1 MTALKFALRQLQKN
15 PGFTAVAVLTLALGI
30 GANTAIFTTLYSLV
44 WRPLPVKDPTTVV
57 NLHQSFDGPS
67 ARQALG
73 GINRLSYPE
82 YLNYRDRTRTLSG
95 LLGFEDANFTLGDT
109 KTSRVSGIL
118 ATGNYFDV
126 LGASPELG
134 RVWSANE
141 CDVPGACPVVV
152 LSHGFWQRQFG
163 ADPGIV
169 GRTVTLNHQAM
180 TVIGVLPSEFRGTEL
195 KAPEVWVPLL
205 MHDQLFTD
213 EPGRLD
219 AKDFSWLQVVGRLKT
234 GVSIAAARQELNV
247 IALQSDA
254 DSSITGWPARK
265 SQVQVKTGA
274 YFNSPEDIK
283 QGLPVAL
290 VVLFIFAL
298 PLVVVCANVSN
309 LVLARA
315 SVRRR
320 EIGIRLSLGAGRAR
334 LIGQLLIESFLLAGI
349 AGGLGLTVA
358 FLAPRLMLNLLPPDA
373 LGVLDFT
380 PNLAILGYCTAVSIF
395 AAACVGLAPAFHATR
410 LELTSLLST
419 QAAPLGK
426 RIAGV
431 RLRNVMVVTQVAV
444 SVLLLVCAGL
454 LVRGVHRALSTD
466 LGFERKNL
474 FVLSVDR
481 EASGYNA
488 AQTRQF
494 RVNLTERL
502 AGFAGVKATS
512 LANLAPFMGNSTTT
526 VRLEPANASAPGEL
540 ANFNVVS
547 PSYFETLGV
556 GLLEGRGFNRMD
568 EQNNTHIAIV
578 NEAMARRFWPGANPV
593 GQHFYGLSTEPQEV
607 VGVVRDFCTTMPGV
621 MDGPFF
627 YLPTSIENDAANT
640 VLVRT
645 DGAHAVTGNVLQDLI
660 KSIDANA
667 SVRIRTIDQNINQR
681 TTPMKLASILS
692 SILGL
697 LALGLVAIGV
707 YGVLAYV
714 VSQRTREI
722 GVRIA
727 LGAESRMIQRQMV
740 GEGLRVIMVG
750 VGIGILLA
758 ALGSQ
763 VLRNAIF
770 GLGTLDPITF
780 LSVTLLLLAASAL
793 ACWLPARRAAKVD
806 PMEALR
812 NE

>member
-1 MTALKFALRQLQKN
+1 MNDLKFAFRQLVKN

-95 LLGFEDANFTLGDT
+95 LFGFEDANFTLGDT
-109 KTSRVSGIL
+109 KTSRVSGVL
-118 ATGNYFDV
+118 ATGNYFSV

-134 RVWSANE
+134 RVWNASE
-141 CDVPGACPVVV
+141 CDDPGACPVIV

-163 ADPGIV
+163 ADPAIV
-169 GRTVTLNHQAM
+169 GRTVILNHQAL
-180 TVIGVLPSEFRGTEL
+180 TVIGVLPREFRGTEL

-205 MHDQLFTD
+205 MHDQQFTD
-213 EPGRLD
+213 EPGRLA
-219 AKDFSWLQVVGRLKT
+219 AKDFSWLQVVGRLKS
-234 GVSIAAARQELNV
+234 GVSMAAARQELNI
-247 IALQSDA
+247 IASQSDA

-265 SQVQVKTGA
+265 SRVEVKTGA

-290 VVLFIFAL
+290 VVMFIFAL
-298 PLVVVCANVSN
+298 LLVVVCANVSN
-309 LVLARA
+309 LVLVRA

-320 EIGIRLSLGAGRAR
+320 EIGIRLSLGAGRGR
-334 LIGQLLIESFLLAGI
+334 LIGQLLTESFLLAGI
-349 AGGLGLTVA
+349 AGGLGLTVG
-358 FLAPRLMLNLLPPDA
+358 FFAPRLMLNLLPPDA
-373 LGVLDFT
+373 LPVLDFT
-380 PNLAILGYCTAVSIF
+380 PNLAILGYCAAVSFF
-395 AAACVGLAPAFHATR
+395 AAACVGLAPALHATR
-410 LELTSLLST
+410 LELTSLLSA

-454 LVRGVHRALSTD
+454 LVRGLHRALSTD
-466 LGFERKNL
+466 LGYDRKNL
-474 FVLSVDR
+474 FVLSVDF
-481 EASGYNA
+481 EASGFNA
-488 AQTRQF
+488 AQAHQF
-494 RVNLTERL
+494 CANLTERL

-526 VRLEPANASAPGEL
+526 VRLEQASSSASGQL
-540 ANFNVVS
+540 ANFNTVS
-547 PSYFETLGV
+547 PGYFETLGV
-556 GLLEGRGFNRMD
+556 GLLEGRNFSRAD
-568 EQNNTHIAIV
+568 EQSNAHFAIV
-578 NEAMARRFWPGANPV
+578 NEAMARHFWPGANPV
-593 GQHFYGLSTEPQEV
+593 GHHFFARSTEPYEV
-607 VGVVRDFCTTMPGV
+607 VGVVRDFSTIVPGA

-627 YLPTSIENDAANT
+627 YLPASTQNDTANT
-640 VLVRT
+640 LLVRT
-645 DGAHAVTGNVLQDLI
+645 DAARAVTGNALQDLV
-660 KSIDANA
+660 KTVDDHA
-667 SVRIRTIDQNINQR
+667 SVRIRTIDENIDLR
-681 TTPMKLASILS
+681 TTPMRLASILS

-707 YGVLAYV
+707 YGVLAFV

-740 GEGLRVIMVG
+740 GEGLRVIGVG
-750 VGIGILLA
+750 VAIGILLA

-780 LSVTLLLLAASAL
+780 FGVTLLLLAVSAF
-793 ACWLPARRAAKVD
+793 ACWLPARRAARTD
-806 PMEALR
+806 PMEVLR